1 MSSVSSSMPSS
12 SRFIHPFAVPPLFAI
27 LTIAA
32 PAFAEDTTLI
42 ATTIE
47 PRAADAEVSATA
59 SSDAPSARYPRAVIA
74 RPLTLPKGLL
84 AVGADAG
91 ANHDFSAMTGA
102 PIAGYG
108 ITDKLEVLV
117 PYAFATHDFE
127 ARGSVG
133 ADVGYAVVRGALDGK
148 LEAIARV
155 RTGYDT
161 LALDM
166 LPLSIGLHV
175 QYNITPKIAL
185 ISGAP
190 GTQQLRIALA
200 RTATDTRPIDVS
212 LPLGIG
218 VQPAETVYLQLDTK
232 LAQLDLHDSENVLIG
247 RDAVPIS
254 LTAVWNALP
263 ALDLQAAVGTD
274 LMNAPGDALTF
285 LIGARYYAGQL

>member
-1 MSSVSSSMPSS
+1 MTSS
-12 SRFIHPFAVPPLFAI
+12 SRFAHPFAHPLLFATM
-27 LTIAA
+27 LLAT
-32 PAFAEDTTLI
+32 PAGADDNLI
-42 ATTIE
+42 ATTIQ
-47 PRAADAEVSATA
+47 PSTSDAEVTA
-59 SSDAPSARYPRAVIA
+59 APVPEAPSSRYPRAVIA
-74 RPLTLPKGLL
+74 RPLTLPAGVL
-84 AVGADAG
+84 AIGADAG

-127 ARGSVG
+127 ARGTIG
-133 ADVGYAVVRGALDGK
+133 ADVGYVIVRGAVDGK

-166 LPLSIGLHV
+166 MPLSLGVHV
-175 QYNITPKIAL
+175 QYNITPTVAL

-190 GTQQLRIALA
+190 GTQQLRFALA
-200 RTATDTRPIDVS
+200 KTATDTRPIDVS
-212 LPLGIG
+212 LPVGIG
-218 VQPAETVYLQLDTK
+218 VQPAPTFYLQLDTK
-232 LAQLDLHDSENVLIG
+232 LAQLSLHDSDTVLIG
-247 RDAVPIS
+247 RDVAPFS
-254 LTAVWNALP
+254 LTAVWNAIP

-274 LMNAPGDALTF
+274 LMNQPGDALTF